1 MKHAETHTILLPHA
15 LSYNA
20 PAIPEVMAKLATLFP
35 DSQGDALKG
44 LNSLLDKLNAP
55 RALKDLG
62 MKEKDIDKVVDIAM
76 SNRYPSP
83 RDLERGPIRE
93 LIRRAWSGESARVE
107 GL

>member
-1 MKHAETHTILLPHA
+1 MT
-15 LSYNA
+15 
-20 PAIPEVMAKLATLFP
+20 KLATLFP

-44 LNSLLDKLNAP
+44 LDLLLGRLNAP

-62 MKEKDIDKVVDIAM
+62 MEERDIDIAADIAM
-76 SNRYPSP
+76 SNEYPNP
-83 RDLERGPIRE
+83 RNLEREPIRE